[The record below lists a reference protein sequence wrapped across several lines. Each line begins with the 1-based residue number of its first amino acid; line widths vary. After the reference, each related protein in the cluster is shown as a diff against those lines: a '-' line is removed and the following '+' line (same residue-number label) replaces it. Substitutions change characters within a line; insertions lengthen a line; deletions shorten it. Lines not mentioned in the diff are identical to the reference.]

1 MNQSVVLGFNP
12 KLMQFKFF
20 VTYVCVLISNI
31 IIIFHS
37 VGMVETTVNSK
48 RRVTY
53 ILKVIVIIFGFSN
66 ARQLFL
72 VRSIAIDTKTSLQTI
87 DNEKCLS
94 NLSYS
99 QYAFHSYNN
108 HSISLMY
115 IHLCVDLKENP
126 ITFSFHI
133 MPIQQTISQQS

>member
-53 ILKVIVIIFGFSN
+53 ILKVIVIIFDFSN
-66 ARQLFL
+66 ARQFFL
-72 VRSIAIDTKTSLQTI
+72 VRPISIDAHTSLQTI
-87 DNEKCLS
+87 DNQKFLS
-94 NLSYS
+94 NLSYI
-99 QYAFHSYNN
+99 QKGFHSHNN
-108 HSISLMY
+108 HCI
-115 IHLCVDLKENP
+115 
-126 ITFSFHI
+126 
-133 MPIQQTISQQS
+133 